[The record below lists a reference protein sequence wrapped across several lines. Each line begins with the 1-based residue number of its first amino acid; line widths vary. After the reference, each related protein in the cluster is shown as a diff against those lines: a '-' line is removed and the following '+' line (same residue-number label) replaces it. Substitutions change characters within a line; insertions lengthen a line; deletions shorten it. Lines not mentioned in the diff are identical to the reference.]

1 MREKEHFRDELD
13 RLSERFPGREA
24 IELAE
29 AADVLGCCYKTL
41 QRDDKFPQI
50 KIRGKWVV
58 PLVRLASYLA

>member
-1 MREKEHFRDELD
+1 MREKEYFRTELD

-24 IELAE
+24 IALSE
-29 AADVLGCCYKTL
+29 AAEVLGCCHKTL
-41 QRDDKFPQI
+41 QRDSTFPKV

>member
-24 IELAE
+24 IALSE
-29 AADVLGCCYKTL
+29 AAEVVGCCYKTL
-41 QRDDKFPQI
+41 QRDKNFPKV